1 MKGLGAALTQEPET
15 RRFRLQS
22 PDGCRGKVHRHQK
35 GLISTIES
43 SNSSL
48 ERQALKT
55 LQPPF
60 TIPVRFIESQVKS
73 VKLALLTCRVT
84 IGASNTRKPSKKD
97 SKGPFK

>member
-22 PDGCRGKVHRHQK
+22 PDGCRGTVHRHQK

-43 SNSSL
+43 SKSSL

-73 VKLALLTCRVT
+73 VKLALL
-84 IGASNTRKPSKKD
+84 K
-97 SKGPFK
+97 

>member
-43 SNSSL
+43 SKSSL

-60 TIPVRFIESQVKS
+60 TIPVRFIESQVES
-73 VKLALLTCRVT
+73 VKIALL
-84 IGASNTRKPSKKD
+84 K
-97 SKGPFK
+97 